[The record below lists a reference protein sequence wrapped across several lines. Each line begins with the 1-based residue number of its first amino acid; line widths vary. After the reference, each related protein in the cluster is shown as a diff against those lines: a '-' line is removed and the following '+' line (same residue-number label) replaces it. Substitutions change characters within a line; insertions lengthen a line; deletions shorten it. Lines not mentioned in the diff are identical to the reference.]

1 VLFAY
6 GTGSSRRNQYVARM
20 LEYRHLA
27 TLLIDLLTPHDG
39 VMLPTMASHGGGE
52 DHAETCS

>member
-1 VLFAY
+1 
-6 GTGSSRRNQYVARM
+6 M